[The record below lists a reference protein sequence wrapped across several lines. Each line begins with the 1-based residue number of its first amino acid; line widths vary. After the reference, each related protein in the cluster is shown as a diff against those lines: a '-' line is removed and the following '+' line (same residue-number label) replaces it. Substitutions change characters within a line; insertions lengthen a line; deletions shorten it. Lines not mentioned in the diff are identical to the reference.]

1 MLVRM
6 ELSKRGNLLGGVCMT
21 CVHLYHYNTQKDRL
35 ELKCVI
41 HIKNKQLNLE
51 RQRVLSI
58 SVKKNALIWTRTSP
72 CISIF
77 ILLICH

>member
-58 SVKKNALIWTRTSP
+58 SVKKMHSYGLEQVRALV
-72 CISIF
+72 F
-77 ILLICH
+77 LFY